1 MAIDFEV
8 GSSQWIDQGDDLPA
22 LNAKTAACIMAWV
35 KLESAAATMGICS
48 MSIGPP
54 PGSSAAS
61 RMTLE
66 VRSTRAIQIVV
77 RALDTDSSLSLLST
91 GLLTLGVR
99 HHVAGVVDIA
109 NDIFE
114 VYIDGVLDASSSPAF
129 TPTAFDTTNAKNSAI
144 AARPDGSSEFLDGVL
159 EDTRLY
165 SRRVLAAEI
174 ATMHATRG
182 IDGIVHGLE
191 GRFLLNEGH
200 DGKTVT
206 GAGSIKDL
214 SAGQMNGD
222 PNASPVYAAG
232 VLRTRRK
239 VA

>member
-8 GSSQWIDQGDDLPA
+8 TSSQWIDQGDDLPA

-35 KLESAAATMGICS
+35 KLESAAATMALCS

-54 PGSSAAS
+54 PGGSASS

-66 VRSTRAIQIVV
+66 ARSTRAIQIVV
-77 RALDTDSSLSLLST
+77 RALDSDSGLSLLGT
-91 GLLTLGVR
+91 GLLTLGTF

-114 VYIDGVLDASSSPAF
+114 LYIDGLLDDSSSPAF

-144 AARPDGSSEFLDGVL
+144 GSKPDGSDEFLDGVL
-159 EDTRLY
+159 EDVRLY
-165 SRRVLAAEI
+165 SRRVLASEI
-174 ATMHATRG
+174 ATIHAARG
-182 IDGIVHGLE
+182 LDGIVHGLE
-191 GRFLLNEGH
+191 GRFMLNEGH

-206 GAGSIKDL
+206 GAGSIKDI
-214 SAGQMNGD
+214 STGQMNGD

-232 VLRTRRK
+232 VLRSRRK